1 MESEGDLSRWSNCYV
16 SYAGTELRLPVRDRL
31 AESLVVVRGRV
42 VVVVDGVMS
51 IQGDG
56 NTVHK
61 AKNHSHEY
69 FGEEMLSV
77 KRKVFN
83 ILKRAR
89 S

>member
-1 MESEGDLSRWSNCYV
+1 
-16 SYAGTELRLPVRDRL
+16 
-31 AESLVVVRGRV
+31 V
-42 VVVVDGVMS
+42 VVVVDGVTP

-61 AKNHSHEY
+61 AKDHSHEY
-69 FGEEMLSV
+69 LGEEMLSV
-77 KRKVFN
+77 KREVFT

>member
-1 MESEGDLSRWSNCYV
+1 
-16 SYAGTELRLPVRDRL
+16 
-31 AESLVVVRGRV
+31 V

-61 AKNHSHEY
+61 AKDHSHEY
-69 FGEEMLSV
+69 FGEEMLPV
-77 KRKVFN
+77 KREVFT
-83 ILKRAR
+83 ILERAR

>member
-1 MESEGDLSRWSNCYV
+1 
-16 SYAGTELRLPVRDRL
+16 
-31 AESLVVVRGRV
+31 V
-42 VVVVDGVMS
+42 VVVVDGVVS

-61 AKNHSHEY
+61 AKDRSHEY

-77 KRKVFN
+77 KREVFT
-83 ILKRAR
+83 ILERAR

>member
-1 MESEGDLSRWSNCYV
+1 M
-16 SYAGTELRLPVRDRL
+16 
-31 AESLVVVRGRV
+31 

-61 AKNHSHEY
+61 AKDRSHEY

-77 KRKVFN
+77 
-83 ILKRAR
+83 
-89 S
+89 

>member
-1 MESEGDLSRWSNCYV
+1 MV
-16 SYAGTELRLPVRDRL
+16 A
-31 AESLVVVRGRV
+31 
-42 VVVVDGVMS
+42 VVDGAMS

-61 AKNHSHEY
+61 AKDHSHEY

-77 KRKVFN
+77 KREVFT
-83 ILKRAR
+83 ILERAR

>member
-1 MESEGDLSRWSNCYV
+1 VGELLC
-16 SYAGTELRLPVRDRL
+16 ELRRNRTATSSNEDRL
-31 AESLVVVRGRV
+31 AELLVVARDRV

-56 NTVHK
+56 NTVRK
-61 AKNHSHEY
+61 AKDHSHEY

-77 KRKVFN
+77 KREWCS
-83 ILKRAR
+83 L